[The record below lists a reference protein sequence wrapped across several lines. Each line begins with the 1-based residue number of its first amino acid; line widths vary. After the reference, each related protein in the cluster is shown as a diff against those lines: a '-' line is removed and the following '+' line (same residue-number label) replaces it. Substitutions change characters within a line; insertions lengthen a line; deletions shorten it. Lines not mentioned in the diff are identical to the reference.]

1 MRSSL
6 AALATL
12 AALAGFAAHPA
23 HALIAIPGATAVGT
37 AIDTFAIGGVYTAP
51 LPTPLAQ
58 PFAAQDFSLTFSVP
72 AEVATSFVS
81 PFPGFAVDGVSGAY
95 TNNGQTE
102 TFTGALAL
110 FSAPVNEGG
119 GLSVSI
125 SGLLVPKD
133 LYDLSLVTSAA
144 LYTSI
149 GGDGFPTYSFN
160 LGSFSITSGSAS
172 YGVDPGVTGGGT
184 VTQSNAVPEPAAL
197 ALLLPAL
204 AGLGLVRRSRRSST
218 GLA

>member
-1 MRSSL
+1 MRFSL

-12 AALAGFAAHPA
+12 AALAGFAVHPA
-23 HALIAIPGATAVGT
+23 HAIVAIPVGTAVGT

-81 PFPGFAVDGVSGAY
+81 PFPGFAVDGVSGSY
-95 TNNGQTE
+95 TDNGQTE
-102 TFTGALAL
+102 TFTGALVS
-110 FSAPVNEGG
+110 FSTQNSGG
-119 GLSVSI
+119 HIGVGI
-125 SGLLVPKD
+125 TGLLLPAD
-133 LYDLSLVTSAA
+133 IYSLSLITSTP
-144 LYTSI
+144 LVTSI
-149 GGDGFPTYSFN
+149 GGDGPPTYSFIP
-160 LGSFSITSGSAS
+160 GGFTITSGSAD
-172 YGVDPGVTGGGT
+172 YAVDPGVTGSGT
-184 VTQSNAVPEPAAL
+184 VTPGTAAPEPAGL

-204 AGLGLVRRSRRSST
+204 AMLGMIRRSRRSST

>member
-23 HALIAIPGATAVGT
+23 HALIAIPDATAVGT
-37 AIDTFAIGGVYTAP
+37 AIDTFAIAGVYAAP
-51 LPTPLAQ
+51 LPTPVAQ

-72 AEVATSFVS
+72 ATVTIGFLS
-81 PFPGFAVDGVSGAY
+81 PFPGFAVGDVSGSY
-95 TNNGQTE
+95 SNNGQTE
-102 TFTGALAL
+102 AFTGAQAI
-110 FSAPVNEGG
+110 FSAPLNETGAV
-119 GLSVSI
+119 SVSI
-125 SGLLVPKD
+125 GGLLLPTD
-133 LYDLSLVTSAA
+133 YYDLSLVTSAP

-149 GGDGFPTYSFN
+149 GGDGAPTYSFN
-160 LGSFSITSGSAS
+160 LGSFTITSGSAS
-172 YGVDPGVTGGGT
+172 YGVDPGVTGSGT

-204 AGLGLVRRSRRSST
+204 AGLGLVRRSRPSQT